1 MNLTM
6 SDTMKRTYE
15 SGAERNAER
24 NYESAVT
31 VIERYARLDAPVT
44 DMNAYLR
51 NMVRELYA
59 CICTQNLSESALES
73 AVGEYMHPLSSDC
86 LSVCNSQVDR
96 AKARDF
102 AKVLIW
108 RVGMLFAMCAANSN
122 TLPETRPE
130 CVIQIVKQ
138 IANLDRNFGYTL
150 PGRETALKLLS
161 FSGKAG
167 TGNLDQ
173 AVRMLLGEMGFEM
186 ESPVRYYGHPIDSS
200 LINALDM
207 ELINDVFRAFVDF
220 NADRAMGQVVASSI
234 PVNEKSYPVLNRIV
248 DECVERLGIRRPYV
262 IVTNHMGGINAMTF
276 GSDEE
281 PYVAI
286 TSLMTKIMSE
296 EQMRFVV
303 GHECGHIAMGHM
315 VYHTAATVLGSLSQY
330 IPFIGKIAYS
340 GMSIPLNA
348 WARRSEITADRAGLH
363 CCEDPEVAKKALL
376 QLECAFNSAD
386 DIDIETYLENS
397 RHYLKRGIVRK
408 IGEYGANHPMTPK
421 RIEALDLFAN
431 SELYYQMMGKHVPA
445 GVLSAEMLE
454 KKVESI
460 VRVL

>member
-1 MNLTM
+1 MECASVDGTQAIREGNAADQLAAV
-6 SDTMKRTYE
+6 E
-15 SGAERNAER
+15 GIVRNADGAVLAADDGSPYYETEPNVYEDFNWLTKREER
-24 NYESAVT
+24 DVKVDVQS
-31 VIERYARLDAPVT
+31 DG
-44 DMNAYLR
+44 AYTASLG
-51 NMVRELYA
+51 
-59 CICTQNLSESALES
+59 S
-73 AVGEYMHPLSSDC
+73 
-86 LSVCNSQVDR
+86 
-96 AKARDF
+96 
-102 AKVLIW
+102 
-108 RVGMLFAMCAANSN
+108 RV
-122 TLPETRPE
+122 
-130 CVIQIVKQ
+130 
-138 IANLDRNFGYTL
+138 
-150 PGRETALKLLS
+150 
-161 FSGKAG
+161 
-167 TGNLDQ
+167 
-173 AVRMLLGEMGFEM
+173 
-186 ESPVRYYGHPIDSS
+186 
-200 LINALDM
+200 
-207 ELINDVFRAFVDF
+207 NDVST
-220 NADRAMGQVVASSI
+220 NGIAM
-234 PVNEKSYPVLNRIV
+234 
-248 DECVERLGIRRPYV
+248 
-262 IVTNHMGGINAMTF
+262 VTGGINAMTF

-303 GHECGHIAMGHM
+303 GHECGHIAMRHM

-397 RHYLKRGIVRK
+397 RHYLNRGIVRK